1 MEINTRDFRISCPG
15 FFLCGFPH
23 GAKSRCGFGWIHDR
37 TFSQTL
43 PKRQAKYLAE
53 IRSKLLAALGAEKLR
68 ACEGLLAGQ
77 LQKVEDMRRAAGI
90 QTSLSPRKSLVNE
103 VEYPA
108 GMVQ

>member
-1 MEINTRDFRISCPG
+1 MD
-15 FFLCGFPH
+15 
-23 GAKSRCGFGWIHDR
+23 SRSH
-37 TFSQTL
+37 FSQTL

-68 ACEGLLAGQ
+68 TCEGLLAGQ

-103 VEYPA
+103 AEYPA